1 MRYRNYSQKEPGA
14 QLDHFLSISSMM
26 YAACRIAVSTVAT
39 FFGLG
44 LSGFSN
50 SASLRADRIV
60 AAIRIA
66 NFLSSDMGDSER
78 MCGGRRGTQY
88 NRLYF

>member
-1 MRYRNYSQKEPGA
+1 MRMARSANSRKELVPWLATSCQSPAECTPHAG
-14 QLDHFLSISSMM
+14 M
-26 YAACRIAVSTVAT
+26 AVSTVAI

-66 NFLSSDMGDSER
+66 NFLSSDMGDSAR
-78 MCGGRRGTQY
+78 MCGGIGEQGA
-88 NRLYF
+88 

>member
-50 SASLRADRIV
+50 SAS
-60 AAIRIA
+60 
-66 NFLSSDMGDSER
+66 
-78 MCGGRRGTQY
+78 
-88 NRLYF
+88 